1 MSSKENEMVMT
12 GLEDKT
18 GEKREIKSLEQDVA
32 DDMVGNYVMAPD
44 PNVEEISRE
53 FQILLGQNKLDAALS
68 VLINSPQTNLQH
80 PMITFQLGYVLSLK
94 NRLDEAQDYLEKTL
108 RVAPDM
114 PGVLEVL
121 IPILN
126 KLEKTERVDHL
137 LKTTMLSKPENS
149 SLIITYADLLYSKQL
164 LEIAVTQY
172 RRALC
177 INPNEL
183 RAHANIAESLAE
195 LQRND
200 EALVYIDRAISRNP
214 RSQQLRL
221 NKAFTLLLLKKYK
234 EGWQAYEARL
244 SQEIDEAPKRLI
256 NVPRWKH
263 EPLKDKSILVCSE
276 QGVGDEILFSAYV
289 TKLARIA
296 KHVIIETDPRL
307 VPLFSRSFKNLEVH
321 PYSRRVSGT
330 QPVYNYHW
338 LKKCKVYPDLF
349 VDLASLPYF
358 LKETHQKLLSTT
370 PHLKGDINVTRAWEG
385 RLKKMSGGKPILGL
399 FWRSGLYTGARKHFY
414 PTIHHWGPILTI
426 KDVAFLSLQFDDDS
440 HDILLARQLFGAE
453 ILKPEGINLREDLDQ
468 TASLCMALA
477 GVIAPSTTT
486 AHLSG
491 SVGTK
496 TIIMDRTTTWSPMI
510 NDNQDAVIPSIR
522 RIFPPNVDD
531 WKWNFEKA
539 RLVVKGWLK
548 G

>member
-1 MSSKENEMVMT
+1 MVSGSEGT
-12 GLEDKT
+12 AAGD
-18 GEKREIKSLEQDVA
+18 GELNSLAEDVA
-32 DDMVGNYVMAPD
+32 QDIVGNFVMAPD
-44 PNVEEISRE
+44 ADAAKVSAE
-53 FQILLGQNKLDAALS
+53 FQILLSQNKVDAALS
-68 VLINSPQTNLQH
+68 LLINSPKTNLQH

-94 NRLDEAQDYLEKTL
+94 NRLIEAQTYLEKTL
-108 RVAPDM
+108 QIAPDM
-114 PGVLEVL
+114 PGVLEIL
-121 IPILN
+121 IPILK
-126 KLEKTERVDHL
+126 KLEKTKRIEYLVKSTL
-137 LKTTMLSKPENS
+137 LTKPENS

-172 RRALC
+172 KRALC
-177 INPNEL
+177 INPNEI
-183 RAHANIAESLAE
+183 RAQANIAESLAE

-244 SQEIDEAPKRLI
+244 SKEIDEAPKRLI

-263 EPLKDKSILVCSE
+263 EPLKDKTILVCSE
-276 QGVGDEILFSAYV
+276 QGVGDEIFFSAYV

-330 QPVYNYHW
+330 QPVYSYHW
-338 LKKCKVYPDLF
+338 LKKCKIYPDLF
-349 VDLASLPYF
+349 IDLASLPYF
-358 LKETHQKLLSTT
+358 LEETHQKLLSTT
-370 PHLKGDINVTRAWEG
+370 PHLKGDINVTRAWKD
-385 RLKKMSGGKPILGL
+385 RLKKMTGDKPVLGL
-399 FWRSGLYTGARKHFY
+399 FWRSGLYISARKHFY
-414 PTIHHWGPILTI
+414 PTIDLWGPILSL
-426 KDVAFLSLQFDDDS
+426 KNVAFLSLQFDDDS
-440 HDILLARQLFGAE
+440 HDVMLAKQLFGVE
-453 ILKPEGINLREDLDQ
+453 ILKVEDINLRDDLDQ
-468 TASLCMALA
+468 TASLCKALT

-496 TIIMDRTTTWSPMI
+496 TIIMDRTTTWAPMI
-510 NDNQDAVIPSIR
+510 NNNQDAVIPSIQ

-539 RLVVKGWLK
+539 RLIVKGWLT

>member
-1 MSSKENEMVMT
+1 MSGSEGTAAV
-12 GLEDKT
+12 D
-18 GEKREIKSLEQDVA
+18 GELNSLAEDVA
-32 DDMVGNYVMAPD
+32 QDIVGNFVMAPD
-44 PNVEEISRE
+44 ADAAKVSAE
-53 FQILLGQNKLDAALS
+53 FQILLSQNKVDAALS
-68 VLINSPQTNLQH
+68 LLINSPKTNLQH

-94 NRLDEAQDYLEKTL
+94 NRLIEAQTYLEKTL
-108 RVAPDM
+108 QIAPDM
-114 PGVLEVL
+114 PGVLEIL
-121 IPILN
+121 IPILK
-126 KLEKTERVDHL
+126 KLEKTKRIEYLVKNTL
-137 LKTTMLSKPENS
+137 LTKPENS
-149 SLIITYADLLYSKQL
+149 SLIITYADLLYSRQL

-172 RRALC
+172 KRAMC
-177 INPNEL
+177 INPNEI
-183 RAHANIAESLAE
+183 RAQANIAESLAE

-244 SQEIDEAPKRLI
+244 SKEIDEAPKRLI

-263 EPLKDKSILVCSE
+263 EPLKDKTILVCSE
-276 QGVGDEILFSAYV
+276 QGVGDEIFFSAYL

-330 QPVYNYHW
+330 QPVYSYHW
-338 LKKCKVYPDLF
+338 LKKCKIYPDLF
-349 VDLASLPYF
+349 IDLASLPYF
-358 LKETHQKLLSTT
+358 LEETHQKLLSTT
-370 PHLKGDINVTRAWEG
+370 PHLKGDINVTRAWKD
-385 RLKKMSGGKPILGL
+385 RLKKMTGDKPVLGL
-399 FWRSGLYTGARKHFY
+399 FWRSGLYISARKHFY
-414 PTIHHWGPILTI
+414 PTIDLWGPILSL
-426 KDVAFLSLQFDDDS
+426 KNVAFLSLQFDDDS
-440 HDILLARQLFGAE
+440 HDVMLAKQLFGVE
-453 ILKPEGINLREDLDQ
+453 ILKVEDINLRDDLDQ
-468 TASLCMALA
+468 TASLCKALT

-496 TIIMDRTTTWSPMI
+496 TIIMDRTTTWAPMI
-510 NDNQDAVIPSIR
+510 NNNQDAVIPSIQ

-539 RLVVKGWLK
+539 RLIVKGWLT

>member
-1 MSSKENEMVMT
+1 MVSGSEGT
-12 GLEDKT
+12 AAGD
-18 GEKREIKSLEQDVA
+18 GELNSLAEDVA
-32 DDMVGNYVMAPD
+32 QDIVGNFVMAPD
-44 PNVEEISRE
+44 ADAAKVSAE
-53 FQILLGQNKLDAALS
+53 FQILLSQNKVDAALS
-68 VLINSPQTNLQH
+68 LLINSPRTNLQH

-94 NRLDEAQDYLEKTL
+94 NRLIEAQTYLEKTL
-108 RVAPDM
+108 EIAPDM
-114 PGVLEVL
+114 PGVLEIL
-121 IPILN
+121 IPILK
-126 KLEKTERVDHL
+126 KLEKTKRIEYLVKSTL
-137 LKTTMLSKPENS
+137 LTKPENS

-172 RRALC
+172 KRALC
-177 INPNEL
+177 INPNEI
-183 RAHANIAESLAE
+183 RAQANIAESLAE

-244 SQEIDEAPKRLI
+244 SKEIDEAPKRLI

-263 EPLKDKSILVCSE
+263 EPLKDKTILVCSE
-276 QGVGDEILFSAYV
+276 QGVGDEIFFSAYV

-330 QPVYNYHW
+330 QPVYSYHW
-338 LKKCKVYPDLF
+338 LKKCKIYPDLF
-349 VDLASLPYF
+349 IDLASLPYF
-358 LKETHQKLLSTT
+358 LEETHQKLLSTT
-370 PHLKGDINVTRAWEG
+370 PHLKGDINVTRAWKD
-385 RLKKMSGGKPILGL
+385 RLKKMTGDKPVLGL
-399 FWRSGLYTGARKHFY
+399 FWRSGLYISARKHFY
-414 PTIHHWGPILTI
+414 PTIDLWGPILSL
-426 KDVAFLSLQFDDDS
+426 KNVAFLSLQFDDDS
-440 HDILLARQLFGAE
+440 HDVMLAKQLFGVE
-453 ILKPEGINLREDLDQ
+453 ILKVEDINLRDDLDQ
-468 TASLCMALA
+468 TASLCKALT

-496 TIIMDRTTTWSPMI
+496 TIIMDRTTTWAPMI
-510 NDNQDAVIPSIR
+510 NNNQDAVIPSIQ

>member
-1 MSSKENEMVMT
+1 MVSGSEGT
-12 GLEDKT
+12 AAVD
-18 GEKREIKSLEQDVA
+18 GELNSLAEDVA
-32 DDMVGNYVMAPD
+32 QDIVGNFVMAPD
-44 PNVEEISRE
+44 ADAAKVSAE
-53 FQILLGQNKLDAALS
+53 FQILLSQNKVDAALS
-68 VLINSPQTNLQH
+68 LLIDSPRTNLQH

-94 NRLDEAQDYLEKTL
+94 NRLIEAQTYLEKTL
-108 RVAPDM
+108 QIAPNM
-114 PGVLEVL
+114 PGVLEIL
-121 IPILN
+121 IPILK
-126 KLEKTERVDHL
+126 KLEKTKRIEYLVKSTL
-137 LKTTMLSKPENS
+137 LTKPENS
-149 SLIITYADLLYSKQL
+149 SLIITYADFLYSKQS

-172 RRALC
+172 KRALC
-177 INPNEL
+177 INPNEI
-183 RAHANIAESLAE
+183 RAQANIAESLAE

-244 SQEIDEAPKRLI
+244 SKEIDEAPKRLI

-263 EPLKDKSILVCSE
+263 EPLKDKTILVCSE
-276 QGVGDEILFSAYV
+276 QGVGDEIFFSAYV

-330 QPVYNYHW
+330 QPVYSYHW
-338 LKKCKVYPDLF
+338 LKKCKIYPDLF
-349 VDLASLPYF
+349 IDIASLPYF
-358 LKETHQKLLSTT
+358 LGETHQKLLSTV
-370 PHLKGDINVTRAWEG
+370 PHLQGDINLARAWEG
-385 RLKKMSGGKPILGL
+385 RLKEMSGGKPILGL
-399 FWRSGLYTGARKHFY
+399 FWRSGLYTGSRKHFY

-453 ILKPEGINLREDLDQ
+453 ILKVEDINLRDDLDQ
-468 TASLCMALA
+468 TASLCKALT

-496 TIIMDRTTTWSPMI
+496 TIIMDRTTTWAPMI
-510 NDNQDAVIPSIR
+510 NNNQDAVIPSIQ

-539 RLVVKGWLK
+539 RLIVKGWLT

>member
-1 MSSKENEMVMT
+1 MVSGSEGT
-12 GLEDKT
+12 AAGD
-18 GEKREIKSLEQDVA
+18 GELNSLAEDVA
-32 DDMVGNYVMAPD
+32 QDIVGNFVMAPD
-44 PNVEEISRE
+44 ADAAKVSAE
-53 FQILLGQNKLDAALS
+53 FQILLSQNKVDAALS
-68 VLINSPQTNLQH
+68 LLINSPRTNLQH

-94 NRLDEAQDYLEKTL
+94 NRLIEAQTYLEKTL
-108 RVAPDM
+108 QIAPDM
-114 PGVLEVL
+114 PGVLEIL
-121 IPILN
+121 IPILK
-126 KLEKTERVDHL
+126 KLEKTKRIEYLVKSTL
-137 LKTTMLSKPENS
+137 LTKPENS

-172 RRALC
+172 KRALC
-177 INPNEL
+177 INPNEI
-183 RAHANIAESLAE
+183 RAQANIAESLAE

-244 SQEIDEAPKRLI
+244 SKEIDEAPKRLI

-263 EPLKDKSILVCSE
+263 EPLKDKTILVCSE

-330 QPVYNYHW
+330 QPVYSYHW
-338 LKKCKVYPDLF
+338 LKKCKIYPDLF
-349 VDLASLPYF
+349 IDLASLPYF
-358 LKETHQKLLSTT
+358 LEETHQKLLSTT
-370 PHLKGDINVTRAWEG
+370 PHLKGDINVTRAWKD
-385 RLKKMSGGKPILGL
+385 RLKKMTGDKPVLGL
-399 FWRSGLYTGARKHFY
+399 FWRSGLYISARKHFY
-414 PTIHHWGPILTI
+414 PTIDLWGPILSL
-426 KDVAFLSLQFDDDS
+426 KNVAFLSLQFDDDS
-440 HDILLARQLFGAE
+440 HDVMLAKQLFGVE
-453 ILKPEGINLREDLDQ
+453 ILKVEDINLRDDLDQ
-468 TASLCMALA
+468 TASLCKALT

-496 TIIMDRTTTWSPMI
+496 TIIMDRTTTWAPMI
-510 NDNQDAVIPSIR
+510 NNNQDAVIPSIQ

>member
-1 MSSKENEMVMT
+1 MVSGSEGT
-12 GLEDKT
+12 AAGD
-18 GEKREIKSLEQDVA
+18 GELNSLAEDVA
-32 DDMVGNYVMAPD
+32 QDIVGNFVMAPD
-44 PNVEEISRE
+44 ADAAKVSAE
-53 FQILLGQNKLDAALS
+53 FQILLSQNKVDAALS
-68 VLINSPQTNLQH
+68 LLIDSPRTNLQH

-94 NRLDEAQDYLEKTL
+94 NRLIEAQTYLEKTL
-108 RVAPDM
+108 QIAPNM
-114 PGVLEVL
+114 PGVLEIL
-121 IPILN
+121 IPILK
-126 KLEKTERVDHL
+126 KLEKTKRIEYLVKSTL
-137 LKTTMLSKPENS
+137 LIKPENS
-149 SLIITYADLLYSKQL
+149 SLIITYADFLYSKQS

-172 RRALC
+172 KRALC
-177 INPNEL
+177 INPNEI
-183 RAHANIAESLAE
+183 RAQANIAESLAE

-244 SQEIDEAPKRLI
+244 SKEIDEAPKRLI

-263 EPLKDKSILVCSE
+263 EPLKDKTILVCSE
-276 QGVGDEILFSAYV
+276 QGVGDEIFFSAYV

-358 LKETHQKLLSTT
+358 LEETHQKLLSTT

-385 RLKKMSGGKPILGL
+385 KLKKMSGGKPILGI

-453 ILKPEGINLREDLDQ
+453 ILKVEDINLRDDLDQ
-468 TASLCMALA
+468 TASLCKALT

-496 TIIMDRTTTWSPMI
+496 TIIMDRTTTWAPMI
-510 NDNQDAVIPSIR
+510 NNNQDAVIPSIQ

-531 WKWNFEKA
+531 WKWNFEKS

>member
-1 MSSKENEMVMT
+1 MVSGSEGT
-12 GLEDKT
+12 AAGD
-18 GEKREIKSLEQDVA
+18 GELNSLAEDVA
-32 DDMVGNYVMAPD
+32 QDIVGNFVMAPD
-44 PNVEEISRE
+44 ADAAKVSAE
-53 FQILLGQNKLDAALS
+53 FQILLSQNKVDAALS
-68 VLINSPQTNLQH
+68 LLINSPKTNLQH

-94 NRLDEAQDYLEKTL
+94 NRLIEAQTYLEKTL
-108 RVAPDM
+108 QIAPDM
-114 PGVLEVL
+114 PGVLEIL
-121 IPILN
+121 IPILK
-126 KLEKTERVDHL
+126 KLEKTKRIEYLVKSTL
-137 LKTTMLSKPENS
+137 LIKPENS
-149 SLIITYADLLYSKQL
+149 SLIITYADFLYSKQS

-172 RRALC
+172 KRALC
-177 INPNEL
+177 INPNEI
-183 RAHANIAESLAE
+183 RAQANIAESLAE
-195 LQRND
+195 LQQND

-244 SQEIDEAPKRLI
+244 SKEIDEAPKRLI

-263 EPLKDKSILVCSE
+263 EPLKDKTILVCSE
-276 QGVGDEILFSAYV
+276 QGVGDEIFFSAYV

-330 QPVYNYHW
+330 QPVYSYHW
-338 LKKCKVYPDLF
+338 LKKCKIYPDLF
-349 VDLASLPYF
+349 IDLASLPYF
-358 LKETHQKLLSTT
+358 LEETHQKLLSTT

-385 RLKKMSGGKPILGL
+385 KLKKMSGGKPILGI

-453 ILKPEGINLREDLDQ
+453 ILKVEDINLRDDLDQ
-468 TASLCMALA
+468 TASLCKALT

-496 TIIMDRTTTWSPMI
+496 TIIMDRTTTWAPMI
-510 NDNQDAVIPSIR
+510 NNNQDAVIPSIQ

-539 RLVVKGWLK
+539 RLIVKGWLT

>member
-1 MSSKENEMVMT
+1 VVSGSEGT
-12 GLEDKT
+12 AAGD
-18 GEKREIKSLEQDVA
+18 GELNSLAEDVA
-32 DDMVGNYVMAPD
+32 QDIVGNFVMAPD
-44 PNVEEISRE
+44 ADAAKVSAE
-53 FQILLGQNKLDAALS
+53 FQILLSQNKVDAALS
-68 VLINSPQTNLQH
+68 LLINSPKTNLQH

-94 NRLDEAQDYLEKTL
+94 NRLIEAQTYLEKTL
-108 RVAPDM
+108 EIAPDM
-114 PGVLEVL
+114 PGVLEIL
-121 IPILN
+121 IPILK
-126 KLEKTERVDHL
+126 KLEKTKRIEYLVKSTL
-137 LKTTMLSKPENS
+137 LTKPENS

-172 RRALC
+172 KRALC
-177 INPNEL
+177 INPNEI
-183 RAHANIAESLAE
+183 RAQANIAESLAE

-244 SQEIDEAPKRLI
+244 SKEIDEAPKRLI

-263 EPLKDKSILVCSE
+263 EPLKDKTILVCSE
-276 QGVGDEILFSAYV
+276 QGVGDEIFFSAYV

-330 QPVYNYHW
+330 QPVYSYHW
-338 LKKCKVYPDLF
+338 LKKCKIYPDLF
-349 VDLASLPYF
+349 IDLASLPYF
-358 LKETHQKLLSTT
+358 LEETHQKLLSTT
-370 PHLKGDINVTRAWEG
+370 PHLKGDINVTRAWKD
-385 RLKKMSGGKPILGL
+385 RLKKMTGDKPVLGL
-399 FWRSGLYTGARKHFY
+399 FWRSGLYISARKHFY
-414 PTIHHWGPILTI
+414 PTIDLWGPILSL
-426 KDVAFLSLQFDDDS
+426 KNVAFLSLQFDDDS
-440 HDILLARQLFGAE
+440 HDVMLAKQLFGVE
-453 ILKPEGINLREDLDQ
+453 ILKVEDINLRDDLDQ
-468 TASLCMALA
+468 TASLCKALT

-496 TIIMDRTTTWSPMI
+496 TIIMDRTTTWAPMI
-510 NDNQDAVIPSIR
+510 NNNQDAVIPSIQ

>member
-1 MSSKENEMVMT
+1 MVSGSEGT
-12 GLEDKT
+12 AAGD
-18 GEKREIKSLEQDVA
+18 GELNSLAEDVA
-32 DDMVGNYVMAPD
+32 QDIVGNFVMAPD
-44 PNVEEISRE
+44 ADAAKVSAE
-53 FQILLGQNKLDAALS
+53 FQILLSQNKVDAALS
-68 VLINSPQTNLQH
+68 LLINSPKTNLQH

-94 NRLDEAQDYLEKTL
+94 NRLIEAQTYLEKTL
-108 RVAPDM
+108 EIAPDM
-114 PGVLEVL
+114 PGVLEIL
-121 IPILN
+121 IPILK
-126 KLEKTERVDHL
+126 KLEKTKRIEYLVKSTL
-137 LKTTMLSKPENS
+137 LTKPENS

-172 RRALC
+172 KRALC
-177 INPNEL
+177 INPNEI
-183 RAHANIAESLAE
+183 RAQANIAESLAE

-244 SQEIDEAPKRLI
+244 SKEIDEAPKRLI

-263 EPLKDKSILVCSE
+263 EPLKDKTILVCSE
-276 QGVGDEILFSAYV
+276 QGVGDEIFFSAYV

-399 FWRSGLYTGARKHFY
+399 FWRSGLYTGTRKHFY

>member
-1 MSSKENEMVMT
+1 MVSGSEGT
-12 GLEDKT
+12 AAVD
-18 GEKREIKSLEQDVA
+18 GELNSLAEDVA
-32 DDMVGNYVMAPD
+32 QDIVGNFVMAPD
-44 PNVEEISRE
+44 ADAAKVSAE
-53 FQILLGQNKLDAALS
+53 FQILLSQNKVDAALS
-68 VLINSPQTNLQH
+68 LLINSPRTNLQH

-94 NRLDEAQDYLEKTL
+94 NRLIEAQTYLEKTL
-108 RVAPDM
+108 EIAPDM
-114 PGVLEVL
+114 PGVLEIL
-121 IPILN
+121 IPILK
-126 KLEKTERVDHL
+126 KLEKTKRIEYLVKSTL
-137 LKTTMLSKPENS
+137 LTKPENS

-172 RRALC
+172 KRALC
-177 INPNEL
+177 INPNEI
-183 RAHANIAESLAE
+183 RAQANIAESLAE

-244 SQEIDEAPKRLI
+244 SKEIDEAPKRLI

-263 EPLKDKSILVCSE
+263 EPLKDKTILVCSE
-276 QGVGDEILFSAYV
+276 QGVGDEIFFSAYV

-330 QPVYNYHW
+330 QPVYSYHW
-338 LKKCKVYPDLF
+338 LKKCKIYPDLF
-349 VDLASLPYF
+349 IDLASLPYF
-358 LKETHQKLLSTT
+358 LEETHQKLLSTT
-370 PHLKGDINVTRAWEG
+370 PHLKGDINVTRAWKD
-385 RLKKMSGGKPILGL
+385 RLKKMTGDKPVLGL
-399 FWRSGLYTGARKHFY
+399 FWRSGLYISARKHFY
-414 PTIHHWGPILTI
+414 PTIDLWGPILSL
-426 KDVAFLSLQFDDDS
+426 KNVAFLSLQFDDDS
-440 HDILLARQLFGAE
+440 HDVMLAKQLFGVE
-453 ILKPEGINLREDLDQ
+453 ILKVEDINLRDDLDQ
-468 TASLCMALA
+468 TASLCKALT

-496 TIIMDRTTTWSPMI
+496 TIIMDRTTTWAPMI
-510 NDNQDAVIPSIR
+510 NNNQDAVIPSIQ

>member
-1 MSSKENEMVMT
+1 
-12 GLEDKT
+12 
-18 GEKREIKSLEQDVA
+18 
-32 DDMVGNYVMAPD
+32 
-44 PNVEEISRE
+44 
-53 FQILLGQNKLDAALS
+53 
-68 VLINSPQTNLQH
+68 
-80 PMITFQLGYVLSLK
+80 MITFQLGYVLSLK
-94 NRLDEAQDYLEKTL
+94 NRLVEAQDYLEQTL

-137 LKTTMLSKPENS
+137 LKTTILSKPENS

-183 RAHANIAESLAE
+183 RAQANIAESLAE

-214 RSQQLRL
+214 SSQQLRL

-263 EPLKDKSILVCSE
+263 EPLKDKTILVCSE

-338 LKKCKVYPDLF
+338 LKKCKIYPDLF

-399 FWRSGLYTGARKHFY
+399 FWRSGLYTGTRKHFY

>member
-1 MSSKENEMVMT
+1 M
-12 GLEDKT
+12 
-18 GEKREIKSLEQDVA
+18 
-32 DDMVGNYVMAPD
+32 
-44 PNVEEISRE
+44 
-53 FQILLGQNKLDAALS
+53 
-68 VLINSPQTNLQH
+68 
-80 PMITFQLGYVLSLK
+80 
-94 NRLDEAQDYLEKTL
+94 
-108 RVAPDM
+108 
-114 PGVLEVL
+114 
-121 IPILN
+121 
-126 KLEKTERVDHL
+126 
-137 LKTTMLSKPENS
+137 
-149 SLIITYADLLYSKQL
+149 LYSRQL

-172 RRALC
+172 KRAMC
-177 INPNEL
+177 INPNEI
-183 RAHANIAESLAE
+183 RAQANIAESLAE

-244 SQEIDEAPKRLI
+244 SKEIDEAPKRLI

-263 EPLKDKSILVCSE
+263 EPLKDKTILVCSE
-276 QGVGDEILFSAYV
+276 QGVGDEIFFSAYV

-330 QPVYNYHW
+330 QPVYSYHW
-338 LKKCKVYPDLF
+338 LKKCKIYPDLF
-349 VDLASLPYF
+349 IDLASLPYF
-358 LKETHQKLLSTT
+358 LEETHQKLLSTT
-370 PHLKGDINVTRAWEG
+370 PHLKGDINVTRAWKD
-385 RLKKMSGGKPILGL
+385 RLKKMTGDKPVLGL
-399 FWRSGLYTGARKHFY
+399 FWRSGLYISARKHFY
-414 PTIHHWGPILTI
+414 PTIDLWGPILSL
-426 KDVAFLSLQFDDDS
+426 KNVAFLSLQFDDDS
-440 HDILLARQLFGAE
+440 HDVMLAKQLFGVE
-453 ILKPEGINLREDLDQ
+453 ILKAEDINLRDDLDQ
-468 TASLCMALA
+468 TASLCKALT

-496 TIIMDRTTTWSPMI
+496 TIIMDRTTTWAPMI
-510 NDNQDAVIPSIR
+510 NNNQDAVIPSIQ

-539 RLVVKGWLK
+539 RLIVKGWLTS
-548 G
+548 

>member
-1 MSSKENEMVMT
+1 MVSGSEGT
-12 GLEDKT
+12 AAGD
-18 GEKREIKSLEQDVA
+18 GELNSLAEDVA
-32 DDMVGNYVMAPD
+32 QDIVGNFVMAPD
-44 PNVEEISRE
+44 ADAAKVSAE
-53 FQILLGQNKLDAALS
+53 FQILLSQNKVDAALS
-68 VLINSPQTNLQH
+68 LLINSPKTNLQH

-94 NRLDEAQDYLEKTL
+94 NRLIEAQTYLEKTL
-108 RVAPDM
+108 EIAPDM
-114 PGVLEVL
+114 PGVLEIL
-121 IPILN
+121 IPILK
-126 KLEKTERVDHL
+126 KLEKTKRIEYLVKSTL
-137 LKTTMLSKPENS
+137 LTKPENS

-172 RRALC
+172 KRALC
-177 INPNEL
+177 INPNEI
-183 RAHANIAESLAE
+183 RAQANIAESLAE

-244 SQEIDEAPKRLI
+244 SKEIDEAPKRLI

-263 EPLKDKSILVCSE
+263 EPLKDKTILVCSE
-276 QGVGDEILFSAYV
+276 QGVGDEIFFSAYV

-330 QPVYNYHW
+330 QPVYSYHW
-338 LKKCKVYPDLF
+338 LKKCKIYPDLF
-349 VDLASLPYF
+349 IDLASLPYF
-358 LKETHQKLLSTT
+358 LEETHQKLLSTT
-370 PHLKGDINVTRAWEG
+370 PHLKGDINVTRAWKD
-385 RLKKMSGGKPILGL
+385 RLKKMTGDKPVLGL
-399 FWRSGLYTGARKHFY
+399 FWRSGLYISARKHFY
-414 PTIHHWGPILTI
+414 PTIDLWGPILSL
-426 KDVAFLSLQFDDDS
+426 KNVAFLSLQFDDDS
-440 HDILLARQLFGAE
+440 HDVMLAKQLFGVE
-453 ILKPEGINLREDLDQ
+453 ILKVEDINLRDDLDQ
-468 TASLCMALA
+468 TASLCKALT

-496 TIIMDRTTTWSPMI
+496 TIIMDRTTTWAPMI
-510 NDNQDAVIPSIR
+510 NNNQDAVIPSIQ

>member
-1 MSSKENEMVMT
+1 MVSGSEGT
-12 GLEDKT
+12 AAGD
-18 GEKREIKSLEQDVA
+18 GELNSLAEDVA
-32 DDMVGNYVMAPD
+32 QDIVGNFVMAPD
-44 PNVEEISRE
+44 ADAAKVSAE
-53 FQILLGQNKLDAALS
+53 FQILLSQNKVDAALS
-68 VLINSPQTNLQH
+68 LLINSPKTNLQH

-94 NRLDEAQDYLEKTL
+94 NRLIEAQTYLEKTL
-108 RVAPDM
+108 EIAPDM
-114 PGVLEVL
+114 PGVLEIL
-121 IPILN
+121 IPILK
-126 KLEKTERVDHL
+126 KLEKTKRIEYLVKSTL
-137 LKTTMLSKPENS
+137 LIKPENS

-172 RRALC
+172 KRALC
-177 INPNEL
+177 INPNEI
-183 RAHANIAESLAE
+183 RAQANIAESLAE

-244 SQEIDEAPKRLI
+244 SKEIDEAPKRLI

-263 EPLKDKSILVCSE
+263 EPLKDKTILVCSE
-276 QGVGDEILFSAYV
+276 QGVGDEIFFSAYV

-358 LKETHQKLLSTT
+358 LEETHQKLLSTT

-539 RLVVKGWLK
+539 RLVVKEWLK

>member
-1 MSSKENEMVMT
+1 MSGSEGT
-12 GLEDKT
+12 AAGD
-18 GEKREIKSLEQDVA
+18 GELNSLAEDVA
-32 DDMVGNYVMAPD
+32 QDIVGNFVMAPD
-44 PNVEEISRE
+44 ADAAKVSAE
-53 FQILLGQNKLDAALS
+53 FQILLSQNKVDAALS
-68 VLINSPQTNLQH
+68 LLINSPKTNLQH

-94 NRLDEAQDYLEKTL
+94 NRLIEAQTYLEKTL
-108 RVAPDM
+108 EIAPDM
-114 PGVLEVL
+114 PGVLEIL
-121 IPILN
+121 IPILK
-126 KLEKTERVDHL
+126 KLEKTKRIEYLVKSTL
-137 LKTTMLSKPENS
+137 LTKPENS

-172 RRALC
+172 KRALC
-177 INPNEL
+177 INPNEI
-183 RAHANIAESLAE
+183 RAQANIAESLAE

-214 RSQQLRL
+214 SSQQLRL

-263 EPLKDKSILVCSE
+263 EPLKDKTILVCSE

-338 LKKCKVYPDLF
+338 LKKCKIYPDLF

-399 FWRSGLYTGARKHFY
+399 FWRSGLYTGTRKHFY

>member
-1 MSSKENEMVMT
+1 MVSGSEGT
-12 GLEDKT
+12 AAVD
-18 GEKREIKSLEQDVA
+18 GELNSLAEDVA
-32 DDMVGNYVMAPD
+32 QDIVGNFVMAPD
-44 PNVEEISRE
+44 ADAAKVSAE
-53 FQILLGQNKLDAALS
+53 FQILLSQNKVDAALS
-68 VLINSPQTNLQH
+68 LLINSPKTNLQH

-94 NRLDEAQDYLEKTL
+94 NRLIEAQTYLEKTL
-108 RVAPDM
+108 QIAPNM
-114 PGVLEVL
+114 PGVLEIL
-121 IPILN
+121 IPILK
-126 KLEKTERVDHL
+126 KLEKTKRIEYLVKSTL
-137 LKTTMLSKPENS
+137 LIKPENS
-149 SLIITYADLLYSKQL
+149 SLIITYADFLYSKQS

-172 RRALC
+172 KRALC
-177 INPNEL
+177 INPNEI
-183 RAHANIAESLAE
+183 RAQANIAESLAE

-244 SQEIDEAPKRLI
+244 SKEIDEAPKRLI

-263 EPLKDKSILVCSE
+263 EPLKDKTILVCSE
-276 QGVGDEILFSAYV
+276 QGVGDEIFFSAYV

-358 LKETHQKLLSTT
+358 LEETHQKLLSTT

-385 RLKKMSGGKPILGL
+385 KLKKMSGGKPILGI

-453 ILKPEGINLREDLDQ
+453 ILKVEDINLRDDLDQ
-468 TASLCMALA
+468 TASLCKALT

-496 TIIMDRTTTWSPMI
+496 TIIMDRTTTWAPMI
-510 NDNQDAVIPSIR
+510 NNNQDAVIPSIQ

-539 RLVVKGWLK
+539 RLIVKGWLT

>member
-1 MSSKENEMVMT
+1 VVSGSEGT
-12 GLEDKT
+12 AAGD
-18 GEKREIKSLEQDVA
+18 GELNSLAEDVA
-32 DDMVGNYVMAPD
+32 QDIVGNFVMAPD
-44 PNVEEISRE
+44 ADAAKVSAE
-53 FQILLGQNKLDAALS
+53 FQILLSQNKVDAALS
-68 VLINSPQTNLQH
+68 LLINSPKTNLQH

-94 NRLDEAQDYLEKTL
+94 NRLIEAQTYLEKTL
-108 RVAPDM
+108 EIAPDM
-114 PGVLEVL
+114 PGVLEIL
-121 IPILN
+121 IPILK
-126 KLEKTERVDHL
+126 KLEKTKRIEYLVKSTL
-137 LKTTMLSKPENS
+137 LIKPENS
-149 SLIITYADLLYSKQL
+149 SLIITYADFLYSKQL

-172 RRALC
+172 KRALC
-177 INPNEL
+177 INPNEI
-183 RAHANIAESLAE
+183 RAQANIAESLAE

-244 SQEIDEAPKRLI
+244 SKEIDEAPKRLI

-263 EPLKDKSILVCSE
+263 EPLKDKTILVCSE
-276 QGVGDEILFSAYV
+276 QGVGDEIFFSAYV

-330 QPVYNYHW
+330 QPVYSYHW
-338 LKKCKVYPDLF
+338 LKKCKIYPDLF
-349 VDLASLPYF
+349 IDLASLPYF
-358 LKETHQKLLSTT
+358 LEETHQKLLSTT
-370 PHLKGDINVTRAWEG
+370 PHLKGDINVTRAWKD
-385 RLKKMSGGKPILGL
+385 RLKKMTGDKPVLGL
-399 FWRSGLYTGARKHFY
+399 FWRSGLYISARKHFY
-414 PTIHHWGPILTI
+414 PTIDLWGPILSL
-426 KDVAFLSLQFDDDS
+426 KNVAFLSLQFDDDS
-440 HDILLARQLFGAE
+440 HDVMLAKQLFGVE
-453 ILKPEGINLREDLDQ
+453 ILKVEDINLRDDLDQ
-468 TASLCMALA
+468 TASLCKALT

-496 TIIMDRTTTWSPMI
+496 TIIMDRTTTWAPMI
-510 NDNQDAVIPSIR
+510 NNNQDAVIPSIQ

>member
-1 MSSKENEMVMT
+1 MSNKEDRMVMT

-18 GEKREIKSLEQDVA
+18 GKKKEKKSLEQDVA
-32 DDMVGNYVMAPD
+32 DDIVGNYVMAPD
-44 PNVEEISRE
+44 PNVEKVSRE
-53 FQILLGQNKLDAALS
+53 FQILLSQNRLDAALS
-68 VLINSPQTNLQH
+68 VLISSPKTNLRH

-108 RVAPDM
+108 RVAPEM

-126 KLEKTERVDHL
+126 KLEKTERVEHL
-137 LKTTMLSKPENS
+137 LKTSILSKPGNS
-149 SLIITYADLLYSKQL
+149 SSIITYADVLYSKQL
-164 LEIAVTQY
+164 LKIAVTQY
-172 RRALC
+172 KRALC

-183 RAHANIAESLAE
+183 RAQANIAESLGE

-200 EALVYIDRAISRNP
+200 EALIHIDRAISRNP

-221 NKAFTLLLLKKYK
+221 NKAFTLLLLKKYR

-256 NVPRWKH
+256 NIPRWKH
-263 EPLKDKSILVCSE
+263 EPLKDKTILVCSE

-289 TKLARIA
+289 TKLAHIA

-321 PYSRRVSGT
+321 PYSRRISGT

-338 LKKCKVYPDLF
+338 LKKCNAYPDLF
-349 VDLASLPYF
+349 VDIASLPYF
-358 LKETHQKLLSTT
+358 LEETHQKALSTI
-370 PHLKGDINVTRAWEG
+370 PHLQGDTNVTRAWKG
-385 RLKKMSGGKPILGL
+385 RLNEMSEGKPVLGL

-414 PTIHHWGPILTI
+414 PTIHHWGPILTL
-426 KDVAFLSLQFDDDS
+426 KNVTFLSLQFDDDS
-440 HDILLARQLFGAE
+440 HDILLAKQLFGTE
-453 ILKPEGINLREDLDQ
+453 ILKVDGINLRDDLDQ
-468 TASLCMALA
+468 TASLCTALA

-491 SVGTK
+491 AVGTK
-496 TIIMDRTTTWSPMI
+496 TIIMDRTTPWSPMI
-510 NDNQDAVIPSIR
+510 NNKQDAVIPSIQ
-522 RIFPPNVDD
+522 RIFPPIVDD
-531 WKWNFEKA
+531 WKWNFAKA
-539 RLVVKGWLK
+539 RSVVKEWLRE
-548 G
+548 

>member
-53 FQILLGQNKLDAALS
+53 FQILLSQNKLDAALS

-94 NRLDEAQDYLEKTL
+94 NKLVEAQDYLEQTL

-172 RRALC
+172 KRALC

-183 RAHANIAESLAE
+183 RAQANIAESLAE
-195 LQRND
+195 LQRSE
-200 EALVYIDRAISRNP
+200 EALVYIDRAILRNP

-263 EPLKDKSILVCSE
+263 EPLKDKTILVCSE

-289 TKLARIA
+289 RKLARIA

-338 LKKCKVYPDLF
+338 LKKCKIYYL
-349 VDLASLPYF
+349 
-358 LKETHQKLLSTT
+358 
-370 PHLKGDINVTRAWEG
+370 
-385 RLKKMSGGKPILGL
+385 
-399 FWRSGLYTGARKHFY
+399 
-414 PTIHHWGPILTI
+414 
-426 KDVAFLSLQFDDDS
+426 
-440 HDILLARQLFGAE
+440 E
-453 ILKPEGINLREDLDQ
+453 I
-468 TASLCMALA
+468 
-477 GVIAPSTTT
+477 
-486 AHLSG
+486 
-491 SVGTK
+491 
-496 TIIMDRTTTWSPMI
+496 
-510 NDNQDAVIPSIR
+510 IR
-522 RIFPPNVDD
+522 PR
-531 WKWNFEKA
+531 
-539 RLVVKGWLK
+539 
-548 G
+548 

>member
-1 MSSKENEMVMT
+1 MVSGSEGT
-12 GLEDKT
+12 AAVD
-18 GEKREIKSLEQDVA
+18 GELNSLAEDVA
-32 DDMVGNYVMAPD
+32 QDIVGNFVMAPD
-44 PNVEEISRE
+44 ADAAKVSAE
-53 FQILLGQNKLDAALS
+53 FQILLSQNKVDAALS
-68 VLINSPQTNLQH
+68 LLINSPKTNLQH

-94 NRLDEAQDYLEKTL
+94 NRLIEAQTYLETTL
-108 RVAPDM
+108 QIAPDM
-114 PGVLEVL
+114 PGVLEIL
-121 IPILN
+121 IPILK
-126 KLEKTERVDHL
+126 KLEKTKRIEYLVKSTL
-137 LKTTMLSKPENS
+137 LIKPENS
-149 SLIITYADLLYSKQL
+149 SLIITYADFLYSKQS

-172 RRALC
+172 KRALC
-177 INPNEL
+177 INPNEI
-183 RAHANIAESLAE
+183 RAQANIAESLAE

-200 EALVYIDRAISRNP
+200 EALVYIDRAILRNP

-244 SQEIDEAPKRLI
+244 SKEIDEAPKRLI

-263 EPLKDKSILVCSE
+263 EPLKDKTILVCSE
-276 QGVGDEILFSAYV
+276 QGVGDEIFFSAYV

-330 QPVYNYHW
+330 QPVYSYHW
-338 LKKCKVYPDLF
+338 LKKCKIYPDLF
-349 VDLASLPYF
+349 IDLASLPYF
-358 LKETHQKLLSTT
+358 LEETHQKLLSTT
-370 PHLKGDINVTRAWEG
+370 PHLKGDINVTRAWKD
-385 RLKKMSGGKPILGL
+385 RLKKMTGDKPVLGL
-399 FWRSGLYTGARKHFY
+399 FWRSGLYISARKHFY
-414 PTIHHWGPILTI
+414 PTIDLWGPILSL
-426 KDVAFLSLQFDDDS
+426 KNVAFLSLQFDDDS
-440 HDILLARQLFGAE
+440 HDVMLAKQLFGVE
-453 ILKPEGINLREDLDQ
+453 ILKAEDINLRDDLDQ
-468 TASLCMALA
+468 TASLCKALT

-496 TIIMDRTTTWSPMI
+496 TIIMDRTTTWAPMI
-510 NDNQDAVIPSIR
+510 NNNQDAVIPSIK

-539 RLVVKGWLK
+539 RLIVKGWLT